1 MLLLLLFIE
10 VFIFLIESSG
20 IVRPSG
26 RLDYESMGDKFYLL
40 NISARDHGQPQ
51 FTSYVLLNITVTD
64 FNDNQPQFSQNSYTL
79 RVSEDTRVNS
89 YFDQITA
96 TDEDTGT
103 NAKVTCGLQFQSTGH
118 SSFCEA

>member
-1 MLLLLLFIE
+1 
-10 VFIFLIESSG
+10 
-20 IVRPSG
+20 
-26 RLDYESMGDKFYLL
+26 MGDKFYLL
-40 NISARDHGQPQ
+40 NISARDRGQPQ

-79 RVSEDTRVNS
+79 RVSEDTNVNS

-103 NAKVTCGLQFQSTGH
+103 NAKVTCGL
-118 SSFCEA
+118 

>member
-1 MLLLLLFIE
+1 
-10 VFIFLIESSG
+10 
-20 IVRPSG
+20 
-26 RLDYESMGDKFYLL
+26 MGDKFYLL
-40 NISARDHGQPQ
+40 NISARDRGQPQ

-96 TDEDTGT
+96 TDEDTGA

-118 SSFCEA
+118 SSFREA